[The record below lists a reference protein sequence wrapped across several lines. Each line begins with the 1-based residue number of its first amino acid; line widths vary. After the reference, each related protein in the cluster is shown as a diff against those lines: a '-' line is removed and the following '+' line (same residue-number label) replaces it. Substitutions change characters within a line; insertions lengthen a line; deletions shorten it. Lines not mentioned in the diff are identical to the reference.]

1 MSIKE
6 IMATG
11 QNIQLVVT
19 IADLKEFA
27 LSLMSETQ
35 CTDVQQSEPMYT
47 PAEFAKRHKVDRS
60 TLWRW
65 CKAGILKPIHIGGKT
80 YYKESDLKTDEV
92 GR

>member
-1 MSIKE
+1 MNIKE
-6 IMATG
+6 LMTAG

-80 YYKESDLKTDEV
+80 YYKESDLKTDDV
-92 GR
+92 RR

>member
-1 MSIKE
+1 MNIKD
-6 IMATG
+6 IMTAG
-11 QNIQLVVT
+11 QSIQLVVT

-35 CTDVQQSEPMYT
+35 CITPAQREPMFT
-47 PAEFAKRHKVDRS
+47 AAEFAKRHNVDRS

-80 YYKESDLKTDEV
+80 YYKDSDLQID
-92 GR
+92 

>member
-1 MSIKE
+1 MNIKE
-6 IMATG
+6 LMTAG

-80 YYKESDLKTDEV
+80 YYKDSDLQL
-92 GR
+92 G

>member
-1 MSIKE
+1 MNLKDLIE
-6 IMATG
+6 INH
-11 QNIQLVVT
+11 NIQIVVSL
-19 IADLKEFA
+19 ADLKEFA

-80 YYKESDLKTDEV
+80 YYKDSDLQL
-92 GR
+92 G

>member
-1 MSIKE
+1 
-6 IMATG
+6 MAAG

-27 LSLMSETQ
+27 LSLMSETR

-47 PAEFAKRHKVDRS
+47 PAEFAKLHKVDRS

-65 CKAGILKPIHIGGKT
+65 CQAGILKPIHIGGKT

-92 GR
+92 RR

>member
-1 MSIKE
+1 MNIKE
-6 IMATG
+6 LMTAG

-47 PAEFAKRHKVDRS
+47 PAEFAQRHKVDRS

-92 GR
+92 RR

>member
-1 MSIKE
+1 
-6 IMATG
+6 MAAG

-27 LSLMSETQ
+27 LSLMSETR

-47 PAEFAKRHKVDRS
+47 PAEFAKLHKVDRS

-65 CKAGILKPIHIGGKT
+65 CHAGILKPIHIGGKT

-92 GR
+92 RR

>member
-1 MSIKE
+1 
-6 IMATG
+6 MAAG

-27 LSLMSETQ
+27 LSLMSETR

-47 PAEFAKRHKVDRS
+47 PAEFAKLHKVDRS

-65 CKAGILKPIHIGGKT
+65 CQAGILKPIHIGGKT
-80 YYKESDLKTDEV
+80 YYRESDSQTE
-92 GR
+92 RR

>member
-6 IMATG
+6 LIETNP
-11 QNIQLVVT
+11 NIQIVVSL
-19 IADLKEFA
+19 ADLKEFA

-47 PAEFAKRHKVDRS
+47 PVEFAKRHKVDRS

-65 CKAGILKPIHIGGKT
+65 CKVGILKPIHIGGKT
-80 YYKESDLKTDEV
+80 YYKDSDLQL
-92 GR
+92 R